1 LKEIKYWA
9 FEGSDGTG
17 KTTLSKVF
25 AEQCNSFWTYEPNAE
40 LEELKTLRQLALT
53 DNPHL
58 TPMSRE
64 CLQLANRSI
73 HQKVNVI
80 PMLENKVT
88 VVTDRSFLS
97 GMVYAKL
104 NGVLFD
110 DFLAMQNINKISL
123 YPDIIIYVL
132 NKDRKIEKND
142 GDIYDNAP
150 EDLHQN
156 IDQIYLKALDYIKNH
171 KITKH
176 IPVIEFENDFKK
188 TPKENVFLLIK
199 KIKDSVE

>member
-40 LEELKTLRQLALT
+40 LEELKVLRQMALT
-53 DNPHL
+53 DNAHL
-58 TPMSRE
+58 TPMARE

-73 HQKVNVI
+73 HQKINI
-80 PMLENKVT
+80 LPMLDNKVT

-104 NGVLFD
+104 NGISFEN
-110 DFLAMQNINKISL
+110 FISMQAINRISI

-132 NKDRKIEKND
+132 NKDRKIDKNE
-142 GDIYDNAP
+142 GDIYDHAS
-150 EDLHQN
+150 EDTHKS
-156 IDQIYLKALDYIKNH
+156 IDNIYLEAIKYIGNH

-176 IPVIEFENDFKK
+176 IPILKFENDFKK
-188 TPKENVFLLIK
+188 TPLENVFELVNQIK
-199 KIKDSVE
+199 KELK